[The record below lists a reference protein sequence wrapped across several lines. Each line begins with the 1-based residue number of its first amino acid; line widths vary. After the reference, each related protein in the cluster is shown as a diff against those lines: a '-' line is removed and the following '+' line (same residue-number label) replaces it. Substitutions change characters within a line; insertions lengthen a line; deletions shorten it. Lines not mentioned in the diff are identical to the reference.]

1 MFDDKKIIISKNKIS
16 IFSYDALLELSIEK
30 IIIDNIVI
38 IGDNLRIEEMD
49 EYYIIVTGTLNEV
62 KFINE

>member
-30 IIIDNIVI
+30 IIVDNIVI
-38 IGDNLRIEEMD
+38 TGDNLRIEEMD

>member
-30 IIIDNIVI
+30 IIVDNIVI